1 MQTRTVRRSNSY
13 FRLLKVLERD
23 NVTGWQFWIDRGGT
37 FTDVIGLAPSG
48 ELHIRKVLSVQ
59 PGAADGGDPGIR
71 AAQEILEGAGR
82 GTQEGHGASA
92 GVVDRG
98 NRIGATDEVAATGSA
113 LAEGRVGVRGNVVG
127 ASRIDAVKVGTTVAT
142 NALLERKGEP
152 VLLVTTVGFADG
164 LRIGYQSRPDLFA
177 RHIVLPDRLYPRVI
191 EANERVDSEGTVLT
205 PLDTEHLR
213 NDLER
218 ARQEGLRSVA
228 IIFLHG
234 WRHQQHE
241 RVAADIAREIGF
253 EEVSVSHELSPL
265 VRYVARG
272 DTTVLNAY
280 LAPPLKRYV
289 GGLQRELRNL
299 DPRGRLELMQSNGGL
314 AAVESFHAVSSVL
327 SGPAGGLIGMGW
339 VGRRLGITRLIGF
352 DMGGTSTDVS
362 LIDGELPRRF
372 EHVIAGV
379 RLQQPMLDVHTIAAG
394 GGSIVS
400 FSDGRFAVGPASA
413 GSDPGPACYGRGG
426 PLTLTDVQVLL
437 GRLRPDTLPAVFGRD
452 GKARI
457 DVGAV
462 ASEFSALAN
471 RVREATGREATP
483 EALAASFLEVGVEAM
498 ANAIRQVS
506 TRQGLDADDFT
517 LFCFGG
523 AAGQHAC
530 SVARAAGM
538 RRILVHPLAS
548 VLSAFGIGVADR
560 LAVKRAS
567 LQLPLTEGALEAARA
582 RLGELEVQAR
592 AELEAFRADAPGR
605 GTSNEG
611 ASSRSVSPASA
622 APEGLS
628 DDVAG
633 VRVEHS
639 LELRAGDS
647 ETSLSVPVAALEGV
661 LAAFAAAHLRR
672 FGFAAK
678 GLRIMIDAVRV
689 EARMSSIDAS
699 SLRMPDA
706 LVESVL
712 PTTARAWFGSWQEVP
727 LLPSSAL
734 AGVVRGPALI
744 VEPNSTLVLE
754 PGWKVRRLPGGELM
768 LEVEKDAVK
777 ATSDEAALPARI
789 EIFNNLFMHI
799 AEQMGE
805 VLKSTAQSVN
815 IKERLDY
822 SCALFDAEGGLV
834 ANAPHMPVHLGSMG
848 ASVRAV
854 IDARR
859 GQMRPGDSWLINSPY
874 HGGTHLPDMTVV
886 APVFLDREDGAV
898 TSSRLG
904 ARGNA
909 GPQSDTDPFGDA
921 RRPDFFVASRA
932 HHADIGGTTPG
943 SMPPFSRTIEEEGAL
958 FELFQLVTANEFNER
973 ELRDRLAAGR
983 YPARNPDQNVADLR
997 AQLAANARGI
1007 AEIERAVQRH
1017 GLDTVCAYMRH
1028 VQDNAAACMREA
1040 IEKLR
1045 PGSFRYEM
1053 DSGQA
1058 IVVRID
1064 IDQATKRVH
1073 VDFRGTSS
1081 QDPHNF
1087 NAPRA
1092 VCMAAVLYVF
1102 RTLIDRP
1109 IPLNE
1114 GCLEPLEIT
1123 IPRGSMLDPV
1133 PPAAVAA
1140 GNVETSQCIVDALYG
1155 ALGMLAASQ
1164 GTMNNLTFGDERL
1177 QYYETIAG
1185 GAGAGP
1191 GFDGCDAVQTH
1202 MTNSRLTDPEIL
1214 EARFPVLLREFSI
1227 RRGSGGKGRYVGGNG
1242 SVRRIEFRAPL
1253 SGALLANHRRIAPF
1267 GVDGG
1272 APGVVGGGRLLRA
1285 GGGMEEIGATAS
1297 FKVEVGDVLTI
1308 LTPGGGGFGAA
1319 GDAAGGG
1326 FDAAGGSVRSDGG
1339 GGGGFNP
1346 AGGGGVADGG
1356 GGASGGSGASG
1367 GDRRAGRRGST

>member
-1 MQTRTVRRSNSY
+1 M
-13 FRLLKVLERD
+13 
-23 NVTGWQFWIDRGGT
+23 TGWQFWIDRGGT

-48 ELHIRKVLSVQ
+48 ELHIRKVRSVQ
-59 PGAADGGDPGIR
+59 PGGADGGDPGIR
-71 AAQEILEGAGR
+71 AARNLLEGAP
-82 GTQEGHGASA
+82 
-92 GVVDRG
+92 
-98 NRIGATDEVAATGSA
+98 
-113 LAEGRVGVRGNVVG
+113 EGRV
-127 ASRIDAVKVGTTVAT
+127 DTVKVGTTVAT

-177 RHIVLPDRLYPRVI
+177 RHIVLPDRLYPQVI
-191 EANERVDSEGTVLT
+191 EANERVDAAGTVLT
-205 PLDTEHLR
+205 PLDTERLR
-213 NDLER
+213 SDLER
-218 ARQEGLRSVA
+218 ARQAGLRSVA

-241 RVAADIAREIGF
+241 RVAAGIARAVGF

-280 LAPPLKRYV
+280 LAPPLQRYV
-289 GGLQRELRNL
+289 GGLQRELRDL

-339 VGRRLGITRLIGF
+339 VGRRLGVTRLIGF

-452 GKARI
+452 GRARI
-457 DVGAV
+457 DVGVV
-462 ASEFSALAN
+462 ASEFAALAS
-471 RVREATGREATP
+471 RIRETTGREPTP

-506 TRQGLDADDFT
+506 TRQGLDADEFT

-560 LAVKRAS
+560 LAVRRAS
-567 LQLPLTEGALEAARA
+567 LQMPLAEGALEAARA
-582 RLGELEVQAR
+582 RL
-592 AELEAFRADAPGR
+592 AELEAQAR
-605 GTSNEG
+605 GELAAFGEG
-611 ASSRSVSPASA
+611 GTG
-622 APEGLS
+622 PEIT
-628 DDVAG
+628 
-633 VRVEHS
+633 VEYS

-647 ETSLSVPVAALEGV
+647 ETSLSVPVASLEEV
-661 LAAFAAAHLRR
+661 LSAFAAAHLRR

-678 GLRIMIDAVRV
+678 GLRIVIDAVRV
-689 EARMSSIDAS
+689 EARMSSIDAG
-699 SLRMPDA
+699 SLRLPEARVQGA
-706 LVESVL
+706 L
-712 PTTARAWFGSWQEVP
+712 PATARAWFGSWQEVP
-727 LLPSSAL
+727 LLPSGSL
-734 AGVVRGPALI
+734 TGVVKGPALI

-754 PGWKVRRLPGGELM
+754 PGWQVRRLAGGELM
-768 LEVEKDAVK
+768 LEAEG
-777 ATSDEAALPARI
+777 EAARDAKGEADAATLPARI

-822 SCALFDAEGGLV
+822 SCALFDADGGLV

-859 GQMRPGDSWLINSPY
+859 GQMRAGDSWLINSPY

-886 APVFLDREDGAV
+886 APVFLDAAV
-898 TSSRLG
+898 NTGTSSGREASVAGAG
-904 ARGNA
+904 ARA
-909 GPQSDTDPFGDA
+909 
-921 RRPDFFVASRA
+921 PDFFVASRA
-932 HHADIGGTTPG
+932 HHADIGGATPG
-943 SMPPFSRTIEEEGAL
+943 SMPPFSQNIEEEGAL
-958 FELFQLVTANEFNER
+958 FELFQLVTANEFQET
-973 ELRDRLAAGR
+973 ELRERLAAGR

-997 AQLAANARGI
+997 AQLAANTRGI

-1017 GLDTVCAYMRH
+1017 GLDTVRAYMRH
-1028 VQDNAAACMREA
+1028 VQENAAACMREA

-1058 IVVRID
+1058 IAVRID

-1073 VDFRGTSS
+1073 VDFTGTSA

-1114 GCLEPLEIT
+1114 GCLAPLEIT
-1123 IPRGSMLDPV
+1123 IPRGSMLDPA

-1155 ALGMLAASQ
+1155 ALGVLAASQ

-1227 RRGSGGKGRYVGGNG
+1227 RRGSGGKGRYTGGDG

-1272 APGVVGGGRLLRA
+1272 TAGVVGGGRLLRA
-1285 GGGMEEIGATAS
+1285 TGETEEIGATAS

-1308 LTPGGGGFGAA
+1308 LTPGGGGFGT
-1319 GDAAGGG
+1319 AGGG
-1326 FDAAGGSVRSDGG
+1326 VGGPRS
-1339 GGGGFNP
+1339 
-1346 AGGGGVADGG
+1346 
-1356 GGASGGSGASG
+1356 
-1367 GDRRAGRRGST
+1367 GST

>member
-1 MQTRTVRRSNSY
+1 
-13 FRLLKVLERD
+13 
-23 NVTGWQFWIDRGGT
+23 
-37 FTDVIGLAPSG
+37 
-48 ELHIRKVLSVQ
+48 
-59 PGAADGGDPGIR
+59 
-71 AAQEILEGAGR
+71 
-82 GTQEGHGASA
+82 
-92 GVVDRG
+92 
-98 NRIGATDEVAATGSA
+98 
-113 LAEGRVGVRGNVVG
+113 
-127 ASRIDAVKVGTTVAT
+127 
-142 NALLERKGEP
+142 
-152 VLLVTTVGFADG
+152 
-164 LRIGYQSRPDLFA
+164 
-177 RHIVLPDRLYPRVI
+177 
-191 EANERVDSEGTVLT
+191 
-205 PLDTEHLR
+205 
-213 NDLER
+213 
-218 ARQEGLRSVA
+218 
-228 IIFLHG
+228 
-234 WRHQQHE
+234 
-241 RVAADIAREIGF
+241 
-253 EEVSVSHELSPL
+253 
-265 VRYVARG
+265 
-272 DTTVLNAY
+272 
-280 LAPPLKRYV
+280 
-289 GGLQRELRNL
+289 
-299 DPRGRLELMQSNGGL
+299 
-314 AAVESFHAVSSVL
+314 
-327 SGPAGGLIGMGW
+327 
-339 VGRRLGITRLIGF
+339 
-352 DMGGTSTDVS
+352 
-362 LIDGELPRRF
+362 
-372 EHVIAGV
+372 
-379 RLQQPMLDVHTIAAG
+379 
-394 GGSIVS
+394 
-400 FSDGRFAVGPASA
+400 
-413 GSDPGPACYGRGG
+413 
-426 PLTLTDVQVLL
+426 
-437 GRLRPDTLPAVFGRD
+437 
-452 GKARI
+452 
-457 DVGAV
+457 
-462 ASEFSALAN
+462 
-471 RVREATGREATP
+471 
-483 EALAASFLEVGVEAM
+483 
-498 ANAIRQVS
+498 
-506 TRQGLDADDFT
+506 
-517 LFCFGG
+517 
-523 AAGQHAC
+523 
-530 SVARAAGM
+530 
-538 RRILVHPLAS
+538 
-548 VLSAFGIGVADR
+548 
-560 LAVKRAS
+560 
-567 LQLPLTEGALEAARA
+567 
-582 RLGELEVQAR
+582 
-592 AELEAFRADAPGR
+592 
-605 GTSNEG
+605 
-611 ASSRSVSPASA
+611 
-622 APEGLS
+622 
-628 DDVAG
+628 
-633 VRVEHS
+633 VEHS

-661 LAAFAAAHLRR
+661 LAAFGAAHLRR

-859 GQMRPGDSWLINSPY
+859 GQMQPGDSWLINSPY

-886 APVFLDREDGAV
+886 APVFLDREGGAV

-909 GPQSDTDPFGDA
+909 GLQSDTDAFGDA

-1064 IDQATKRVH
+1064 IEQATKRVH
-1073 VDFRGTSS
+1073 VDFTGTSA

-1339 GGGGFNP
+1339 GGSGFNP
-1346 AGGGGVADGG
+1346 ADGGGVADGG

>member
-1 MQTRTVRRSNSY
+1 MNRTD
-13 FRLLKVLERD
+13 FHPA
-23 NVTGWQFWIDRGGT
+23 GWQFWIDRGGT
-37 FTDVIGLAPSG
+37 FTDVVGLSPLG

-59 PGAADGGDPGIR
+59 PGALDCADPGIR
-71 AAQEILEGAGR
+71 AAREILS
-82 GTQEGHGASA
+82 T
-92 GVVDRG
+92 
-98 NRIGATDEVAATGSA
+98 ATDGA
-113 LAEGRVGVRGNVVG
+113 LGGRV
-127 ASRIDAVKVGTTVAT
+127 DAVKVGTTVAT

-152 VLLVTTVGFADG
+152 VLLVTTAGFADG

-191 EANERVDSEGTVLT
+191 EARERVDSSGNVLM
-205 PLDTEHLR
+205 PLDTARLR
-213 NDLER
+213 SDLEE
-218 ARQEGLRSVA
+218 AREAGLRSVA
-228 IIFLHG
+228 IVFLHG
-234 WRHQQHE
+234 WRHQRHE
-241 RVAADIAREIGF
+241 QQAASIARELGF

-280 LAPPLKRYV
+280 LAPPLRRYV
-289 GGLQRELRNL
+289 GGLQRELHHL
-299 DPRGRLELMQSNGGL
+299 DPGGRLELMQSHGGL

-339 VGRRLGITRLIGF
+339 IGRRLGVPRLIGF

-372 EHVIAGV
+372 EHIIAGV
-379 RLQQPMLDVHTIAAG
+379 RLLQPMLDVHTIAAG

-400 FSDGRFAVGPASA
+400 FSDGRFGVGPASA

-452 GKARI
+452 GKACI
-457 DVGAV
+457 DVDTVSAGFA
-462 ASEFSALAN
+462 ALAAQ
-471 RVREATGREATP
+471 VHATTGRKPAAE
-483 EALAASFLEVGVEAM
+483 ELAASFLEVGVEAM

-506 TRQGLDADDFT
+506 TRQGLDSDDFT

-530 SVARAAGM
+530 RVARAAGM

-560 LAVKRAS
+560 LALRRAS
-567 LQLPLTEGALEAARA
+567 LQIQLTEDALVTARE
-582 RLGELEVQAR
+582 RLAQLEVQAR
-592 AELEAFRADAPGR
+592 AELAAFGESGG
-605 GTSNEG
+605 GT
-611 ASSRSVSPASA
+611 
-622 APEGLS
+622 
-628 DDVAG
+628 
-633 VRVEHS
+633 RVEYA

-647 ETSLSVPVAALEGV
+647 ETSLSVPATGAAGAGTSPAGTSLDEV
-661 LAAFAAAHLRR
+661 LSAFSAAHLRR
-672 FGFAAK
+672 FGFAAT
-678 GLRIMIDAVRV
+678 GLRIVIDAVRV
-689 EARMSSIDAS
+689 EARMPSIDAA
-699 SLRMPDA
+699 SLRMP
-706 LVESVL
+706 ETRMEGTL
-712 PTTARAWFGSWQEVP
+712 PQKARAWFGSWQEVP
-727 LLPSSAL
+727 LLTRGSL
-734 AGVVRGPALI
+734 VEVVSGPALI
-744 VEPNSTLVLE
+744 VEPHSTLVLE
-754 PGWKVRRLPGGELM
+754 PGWRARRLPGGELM
-768 LEVEKDAVK
+768 LEAETASEIVSSGAVAAGK
-777 ATSDEAALPARI
+777 GGSTSEATLPARI

-822 SCALFDAEGGLV
+822 SCALFDGDGGLV

-854 IDARR
+854 IDARQGR
-859 GQMRPGDSWLINSPY
+859 MRPGDSWLLNSPY

-886 APVFLDREDGAV
+886 TPVFMEASGANGHPS
-898 TSSRLG
+898 TT
-904 ARGNA
+904 A
-909 GPQSDTDPFGDA
+909 
-921 RRPDFFVASRA
+921 RPDFFVASRA
-932 HHADIGGTTPG
+932 HHADIGGSTPG
-943 SMPPFSRTIEEEGAL
+943 SMPPFSSSIEEEGAL
-958 FELFQLVTANEFNER
+958 FELFQLVAANELREG
-973 ELRDRLAAGR
+973 ELRDKLAAGR
-983 YPARNPDQNVADLR
+983 YPTRNPDQNVADLR

-1017 GLDTVCAYMRH
+1017 GLDTVRAYMRH
-1028 VQDNAAACMREA
+1028 VQNNAAACIKEA
-1040 IEKLR
+1040 IDRLR
-1045 PGSFRYEM
+1045 PGEFRYEM

-1058 IVVRID
+1058 IVVRVD
-1064 IDQATKRVH
+1064 IDRANRRAH
-1073 VDFRGTSS
+1073 VDFTGTSA

-1102 RTLIDRP
+1102 RTLIERP

-1114 GCLEPLEIT
+1114 GCLEPLDIT

-1155 ALGMLAASQ
+1155 ALGVLAASQ

-1191 GFDGCDAVQTH
+1191 DFEGCDAVQTH

-1227 RRGSGGKGRYVGGNG
+1227 RRGSGGVGRHTGGNG
-1242 SVRRIEFRAPL
+1242 TVRTLEFRAPL
-1253 SGALLANHRRIAPF
+1253 TGALLANHRRIAPF
-1267 GVDGG
+1267 GLEGG
-1272 APGVVGGGRLLRA
+1272 SPGERGAARLLRVN
-1285 GGGMEEIGATAS
+1285 GTVETLGATAS
-1297 FKVEVGDVLTI
+1297 FQVEVGDMLTI
-1308 LTPGGGGFGAA
+1308 LTPGGGGCGA
-1319 GDAAGGG
+1319 
-1326 FDAAGGSVRSDGG
+1326 
-1339 GGGGFNP
+1339 P
-1346 AGGGGVADGG
+1346 AP
-1356 GGASGGSGASG
+1356 
-1367 GDRRAGRRGST
+1367 GRRTAAP